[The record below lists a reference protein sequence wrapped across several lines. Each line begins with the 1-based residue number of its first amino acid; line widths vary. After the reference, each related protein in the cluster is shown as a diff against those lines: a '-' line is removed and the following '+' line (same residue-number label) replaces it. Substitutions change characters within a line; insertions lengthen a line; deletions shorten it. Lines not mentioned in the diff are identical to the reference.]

1 MKQGLS
7 SEILSIKDQRI
18 IWKTQAKELNLKR
31 QRETII
37 DDKSGLLFLWN
48 ANTGTL
54 EVTS

>member
-31 QRETII
+31 HRETVI